1 MLYTLDLK
9 LKNIVRKIMLALG
22 MVKPLMNKTN
32 VALATFK
39 TKSKECTIK
48 CVNIV
53 SYITHP
59 DDVGGIIRKVVR
71 ETKVG
76 QLFFG
81 FGLCPKKKQTG
92 NSRWMQNTR

>member
-1 MLYTLDLK
+1 
-9 LKNIVRKIMLALG
+9 MLALG

-48 CVNIV
+48 YVNIV

-59 DDVGGIIRKVVR
+59 DDVGGI
-71 ETKVG
+71 T
-76 QLFFG
+76 
-81 FGLCPKKKQTG
+81 
-92 NSRWMQNTR
+92 